1 MPAKRKKPKIL
12 FRVFS
17 SHNYSRVASR
27 FPFLKGPQIKAK
39 LLQAWRNELDSK
51 NQTMDPEHVP
61 VYASR
66 EIPGQAERKIE
77 ARSRGINTGCEENR
91 ANLSPL
97 RTYSEA
103 TYRRKRRLQDSQ
115 TSISQSPQ
123 SSQTSTA
130 ASEGNSPSKIGAK
143 SEIIDLL
150 EEISAEQL
158 LIEPDEMCSAEDLDS
173 LNHEPW
179 LVEQS
184 QNVQENE
191 NTVNTV
197 SEMFQWRTADPVT
210 QLSPNRNEEMDENRR
225 QSRFLI
231 SSDCEGDSNFMSLF
245 DEKDVFL

>member
-1 MPAKRKKPKIL
+1 MIDIKPIHS
-12 FRVFS
+12 FVCSF
-17 SHNYSRVASR
+17 
-27 FPFLKGPQIKAK
+27 
-39 LLQAWRNELDSK
+39 E
-51 NQTMDPEHVP
+51 
-61 VYASR
+61 
-66 EIPGQAERKIE
+66 AERKIE
-77 ARSRGINTGCEENR
+77 VRSRGINTGCEENR
-91 ANLSPL
+91 VNLSPL

-191 NTVNTV
+191 VSVKHFDKRGICVVMKEGGYVN
-197 SEMFQWRTADPVT
+197 SAFLGLFSMFAKPLQEA
-210 QLSPNRNEEMDENRR
+210 
-225 QSRFLI
+225 
-231 SSDCEGDSNFMSLF
+231 
-245 DEKDVFL
+245 

>member
-1 MPAKRKKPKIL
+1 MIDIKP
-12 FRVFS
+12 FHSFVCSF
-17 SHNYSRVASR
+17 
-27 FPFLKGPQIKAK
+27 
-39 LLQAWRNELDSK
+39 E
-51 NQTMDPEHVP
+51 
-61 VYASR
+61 
-66 EIPGQAERKIE
+66 AERKIE

-191 NTVNTV
+191 VSVKHFDKRGICVVMKEGGYVN
-197 SEMFQWRTADPVT
+197 SAFLGLFSMFAKPLQEA
-210 QLSPNRNEEMDENRR
+210 
-225 QSRFLI
+225 
-231 SSDCEGDSNFMSLF
+231 
-245 DEKDVFL
+245 